1 VSRAGVSVSGS
12 LAYPAFLHG
21 LLTVAGPGL
30 RGFPST
36 SASLGRSRERRP
48 SNDLIVSFRALLG
61 TLEPPCVGSSSPG
74 IGVPAAD
81 VPPSR
86 PLRGAEAPVGP
97 APPGAGSRSVLV
109 VSHHLDGFLRVGVA
123 GLLHP
128 ATGQGFTAFRACRQG
143 GRPKA
148 VSMPGTV
155 PAVRFAPFEE
165 FPSSAAGHASL
176 RPLPS
181 CRYRPARRGV
191 PAEAG
196 VCRPRSPLT
205 RGAYP
210 RETDLGTGGVGA
222 PKSSESRGPG
232 DDPPRFRRTSAVT
245 LSAPR
250 SLGARVAGSEEPGRP
265 GPSRGPPIRRGAGLT
280 RRCGDP
286 AMPGGGSTAP
296 KSRRD
301 RTRLGSGRAGL
312 RRAPSPDP
320 GEGSHLGLGWSR
332 RDRDKASGLRGATAA
347 MPGVTG
353 VRTRRSGT
361 GCEEE
366 IPMR

>member
-1 VSRAGVSVSGS
+1 VSRTGALVSGS

-30 RGFPST
+30 RGFPSA
-36 SASLGRSRERRP
+36 SASRGRSRERQP

-61 TLEPPCVGSSSPG
+61 TLEPPCVGSSSRG

-81 VPPSR
+81 VPPAR

-97 APPGAGSRSVLV
+97 ASPGADSRSVLV

-148 VSMPGTV
+148 ASMPGTV

-196 VCRPRSPLT
+196 VRRPRSPLT

-210 RETDLGTGGVGA
+210 RGADLGTG
-222 PKSSESRGPG
+222 
-232 DDPPRFRRTSAVT
+232 AV
-245 LSAPR
+245 S
-250 SLGARVAGSEEPGRP
+250 
-265 GPSRGPPIRRGAGLT
+265 
-280 RRCGDP
+280 
-286 AMPGGGSTAP
+286 
-296 KSRRD
+296 
-301 RTRLGSGRAGL
+301 GL
-312 RRAPSPDP
+312 RRAPRAGVP
-320 GEGSHLGLGWSR
+320 GTTKRGSEEPRWSR
-332 RDRDKASGLRGATAA
+332 PALRGAWAPRSRA
-347 MPGVTG
+347 PKSRCDRVPRG
-353 VRTRRSGT
+353 VRRSEEGRALLGDAGALPCREGARRLRGAGGSEPSWEAGGRGSEQLRHQIPARGRNSGWGGSGGT
-361 GCEEE
+361 GTGRRGSEE
-366 IPMR
+366 PRRRCSG

>member
-1 VSRAGVSVSGS
+1 
-12 LAYPAFLHG
+12 LAFPAFLHG
-21 LLTVAGPGL
+21 LQTVAGPGL
-30 RGFPST
+30 RGFPSA

-48 SNDLIVSFRALLG
+48 SNDLIVSYRALLG
-61 TLEPPCVGSSSPG
+61 TLEPPCVGSSSLG

-81 VPPSR
+81 VPPAR

-97 APPGAGSRSVLV
+97 APPGAGSCSVLV

-148 VSMPGTV
+148 ASMPGTV
-155 PAVRFAPFEE
+155 PAVHIAPFEE

-181 CRYRPARRGV
+181 CRYRPARQVV

-210 RETDLGTGGVGA
+210 RGTDLGTGGVGA
-222 PKSSESRGPG
+222 PRSSESRGPG
-232 DDPPRFRRTSAVT
+232 DDQPRFRRTSLAT
-245 LSAPR
+245 LSLRRAWAP
-250 SLGARVAGSEEPGRP
+250 G
-265 GPSRGPPIRRGAGLT
+265 SRGLRRARAIGSLEGSADPKRGGPDSAM
-280 RRCGDP
+280 RDP
-286 AMPGGGSTAP
+286 AMPGGGTTAP
-296 KSRRD
+296 KSRRV
-301 RTRLGSGRAGL
+301 RTRLGRGRAGL

-320 GEGSHLGLGWSR
+320 GEGPQLGLGWYR
-332 RDRDKASGLRGATAA
+332 RDRDKASGLRG
-347 MPGVTG
+347 
-353 VRTRRSGT
+353 VRRRCLG
-361 GCEEE
+361 
-366 IPMR
+366 